1 MTNFNRL
8 VKTIVLI
15 FTWLNHTQNAHSL
28 ACFSNN
34 FQQQVCD
41 IKYQQVQQA
50 RLNTVSVSFYLISYK
65 NQPLIAFIITAIVVG
80 MAKTL

>member
-15 FTWLNHTQNAHSL
+15 FTWLNHTQNPHSL

-41 IKYQQVQQA
+41 IKYQQVPQA
-50 RLNTVSVSFYLISYK
+50 MLNTVSPYLTSYK

>member
-15 FTWLNHTQNAHSL
+15 FTWLNHTQNPHSL

-41 IKYQQVQQA
+41 IKYQQVPQA
-50 RLNTVSVSFYLISYK
+50 MLNTVSPYLTSYK

-80 MAKTL
+80 MAETL

>member
-50 RLNTVSVSFYLISYK
+50 RLNTVSPYLTSYK

-80 MAKTL
+80 MAETL

>member
-41 IKYQQVQQA
+41 IKYQQVPQA
-50 RLNTVSVSFYLISYK
+50 RLNTVSPYLTSYK

>member
-41 IKYQQVQQA
+41 IKYQQVPQA
-50 RLNTVSVSFYLISYK
+50 MLNTVSPYLTSYK

>member
-8 VKTIVLI
+8 VKIIVLI
-15 FTWLNHTQNAHSL
+15 STWLNHTQNAHSL

-41 IKYQQVQQA
+41 IKYQQVPQA
-50 RLNTVSVSFYLISYK
+50 MLNTVSPYLTSYK

>member
-8 VKTIVLI
+8 VKIIVLI
-15 FTWLNHTQNAHSL
+15 STWLNHAQNAHSL

-41 IKYQQVQQA
+41 IKYQQVPQA
-50 RLNTVSVSFYLISYK
+50 MLNTVSPYLTSYK

-80 MAKTL
+80 MA

>member
-50 RLNTVSVSFYLISYK
+50 MLNTVSPYLTSYK

>member
-50 RLNTVSVSFYLISYK
+50 RLNTVSPYLTSYK

>member
-41 IKYQQVQQA
+41 IKYQQVPQA
-50 RLNTVSVSFYLISYK
+50 MLNTVSPYLTSYK

-80 MAKTL
+80 MAETL

>member
-50 RLNTVSVSFYLISYK
+50 MLNTVSPYLTSYK

-80 MAKTL
+80 MAETL